1 MEKPSSSRQAQTNPS
16 ITSVLKVISDEKA
29 LVLFNN
35 IVASDNSNDGF
46 ISPKK
51 INLSNKQYYSRLSGL
66 LKADLIKRRK
76 GKYTPTMLG
85 KIVYDSQLII
95 VEALSHHWKLKALDQ
110 IETSNSDLPTG
121 EVKRLIDALID
132 NYRIKDVLMK
142 KSDTEVRKQSRI
154 NF

>member
-1 MEKPSSSRQAQTNPS
+1 MKKPNSSQQAKTSPS
-16 ITSVLKVISDEKA
+16 ITTVLKVISDEKA

-85 KIVYDSQLII
+85 KIVYDSQMII
-95 VEALSHHWKLKALDQ
+95 VEALSHHWKLKALDH
-110 IETSNSDLPTG
+110 IETSNSDRPTA

-132 NYRIKDVLMK
+132 NYRIKDVLMR
-142 KSDTEVRKQSRI
+142 KSDMEVRKQSP
-154 NF
+154 

>member
-1 MEKPSSSRQAQTNPS
+1 MKKPNSSQQAKTSPS
-16 ITSVLKVISDEKA
+16 ITTVLKVISDEKA

-35 IVASDNSNDGF
+35 IVASDYSNDGI

-85 KIVYDSQLII
+85 KIVYDSQTII
-95 VEALSHHWKLKALDQ
+95 VEALSHYWKLKALDQ
-110 IETSNSDLPTG
+110 IETSNSDLPNE
-121 EVKRLIDALID
+121 EVKRLINTLID
-132 NYRIKDVLMK
+132 SYRIKDVLMK
-142 KSDTEVRKQSRI
+142 T
-154 NF
+154 

>member
-1 MEKPSSSRQAQTNPS
+1 MKKPNSSQQAKTSPS
-16 ITSVLKVISDEKA
+16 ITTVLKVISDEKA

-85 KIVYDSQLII
+85 KIVYDSQMII

-142 KSDTEVRKQSRI
+142 KSDMEVR
-154 NF
+154 